1 MTTELN
7 NVEKD
12 LKPIESEI
20 ISFAEQAKS
29 LEIKTDEDY
38 NGASDFISVINDKK
52 KTIEKMRKFFVDP
65 LNQQVK
71 TINSMFKPQV
81 EEADSI
87 IKLVKGK
94 MADHFQKKEEAR
106 IKEEAR
112 LQAIRDKANAKREA
126 EGKEAIEEPVREVAE
141 VDRTVATES
150 SKTTVKKVW
159 VHKVVSINALPDDVK
174 KAIFEEAYRKGIV
187 DTVIR
192 KFVNAGVREM
202 SGVEIKQEANINIR

>member
-7 NVEKD
+7 KVEKD

-20 ISFAEQAKS
+20 ISFSEQAKS
-29 LEIKTDEDY
+29 LEIKSDEDY

-52 KTIEKMRKFFVDP
+52 KSIEKMRKFFVDP

-106 IKEEAR
+106 IKEENR
-112 LQAIRDKANAKREA
+112 KQAIRDKANAKREA
-126 EGKEAIEEPVREVAE
+126 EGKEAIEEPINQVAE
-141 VDRTVATES
+141 VERTVSTES